1 MSLVSAQ
8 QHVRLP
14 AYRELGAERCAPY
27 RSAWGVFGEDDQ
39 VGTLNLLTP
48 DIVRAAASLI
58 RRGVV
63 FPLNWRI
70 DLPDPPI
77 LGRNRLRRTVLE
89 LDPRPNPGTDDLFD
103 NFYTQ
108 GSSQWDALCHVGHR
122 QYGYYNGR
130 VFDDIVNRHQDGIDQ
145 WATRGIAGRFVL
157 ADVARYRESIGSSL
171 PTDERV
177 AVTADELEATL
188 QSEHVTLQHGDILLL
203 RFGWIGWYDSLDEAG
218 RGRLVESFWFPA
230 PGLSSD
236 ESTAEWLWDRH
247 VAAVAA
253 DCPALEAMPIDK
265 SSMATFLHYRL
276 IVFLGMAVG
285 ELFDLERLAADC
297 AFSRVY
303 EGFFTA
309 APLNV
314 PGGAGS
320 TANAL
325 AIV

>member
-1 MSLVSAQ
+1 MVATEQ
-8 QHVRLP
+8 GVRLP
-14 AYRELGAERCAPY
+14 AYRDLDTERCAPY
-27 RSAWGVFGEDDQ
+27 RSAWGVFGANDQ

-48 DIVRAAASLI
+48 DVVRAAAALVQ
-58 RRGVV
+58 RGVV
-63 FPLNWRI
+63 FPLNWRL

-77 LGRNRLRRTVLE
+77 LGRNRLHRTVVE

-103 NFYTQ
+103 SFYTQ
-108 GSSQWDALCHVGHR
+108 ASSQWDALCHVGHR

-130 VFDDIVNRHQDGIDQ
+130 VFDDVITRHEDGIDQ
-145 WATRGIAGRFVL
+145 WATRGIAGRFILVDL
-157 ADVARYRESIGSSL
+157 ARYRESIGSSL
-171 PTDERV
+171 PPDQRV

-188 QSEHVTLQHGDILLL
+188 ASEGVSLRQGDILLL
-203 RFGWIGWYDSLDEAG
+203 RFGWIRWYTNLDEAG
-218 RGRLVESFWFPA
+218 RARLVDPILFPT

-236 ESTAEWLWDRH
+236 ESTAEWLWDHH
-247 VAAVAA
+247 VAALAA
-253 DCPALEAMPIDK
+253 DCPAMEAMPFDK

-297 AFSRVY
+297 AQTRVY

-309 APLNV
+309 APLNF

-320 TANAL
+320 TSNAL